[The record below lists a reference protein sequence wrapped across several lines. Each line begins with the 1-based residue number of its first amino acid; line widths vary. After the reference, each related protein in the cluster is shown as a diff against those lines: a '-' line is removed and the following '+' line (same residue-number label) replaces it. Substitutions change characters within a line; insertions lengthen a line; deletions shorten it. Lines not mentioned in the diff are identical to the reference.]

1 MTEPHEE
8 ESRFSSSDWS
18 YVRRLLGYMMIH
30 KRWFYL
36 SLILYPLS
44 ALSIVIPPYLVQQ
57 ILDVAIPTRDMDL
70 FYILAL
76 VYLASVLGE
85 YVTGFMSQLSMSI
98 LGQRSVLTLRT
109 ELYTHVQKMSA
120 SFYDRNPIGKTLTR
134 LTNDTES
141 LAEVFATG
149 AVTILADV
157 VILIGIVSAML
168 IMDVKLTLFA
178 FITLPVLIALVVF
191 MQRKARVAFRSVRG
205 LLARINAFLAEH
217 LAGMS
222 VVQAFVQQD
231 RTSDEFEELNR
242 QYRDANR
249 DAILVDSALFSIVE
263 ALGTFT
269 VAILIWLG
277 AVDLSTGVVGAGT
290 LVAFIQY
297 IRRFFVPI
305 RDLSAKFTML
315 QQAFASCERIFSL
328 LDEPIELAEKENARP
343 LSEMKETIRLRDV
356 SFYYKRD
363 EHGEPDWVLK
373 NVNLTFKR
381 GEQVALVGPTGSG
394 KTTILKLLN
403 RLYDVQ
409 KGAIEIDGVDL
420 KELQLAHVRKIYAV
434 VLQDVFL
441 FAGTIMENLSLGGLV
456 SDDDVIKAAR
466 AVQADSFIMRLPDG
480 YQTQVQELG
489 SNFSAGERQ
498 LLAFARALALDP
510 EVLVLDEATSNV
522 DSATE
527 ERLQQA
533 LEMLLKDR
541 TAICVAHR
549 LSTIREVD
557 RIIVLKHGEVQDE
570 GTHEELMSRPGLYQK
585 LAKLHFEAA

>member
-1 MTEPHEE
+1 MSASYQPDRRSTD
-8 ESRFSSSDWS
+8 SDWS
-18 YVRRLLGYMMIH
+18 YVRRLLGYMMAH
-30 KRWFYL
+30 KRWFFL
-36 SLILYPLS
+36 SLFLYPLS

-70 FYILAL
+70 FYVLAI
-76 VYLASVLGE
+76 VYLAAVAGE
-85 YVTGFMSQLSMSI
+85 YITGFMSQLSMSI

-109 ELYTHVQKMSA
+109 ELYAHVQKMSA
-120 SFYDRNPIGKTLTR
+120 SFFDRNPIGRTLTR

-168 IMDVKLTLFA
+168 LMDVKLTLFA
-178 FITLPVLIALVVF
+178 FITLPFLIGLVIF
-191 MQRKARVAFRSVRG
+191 MQRKARVAFRSVRA

-217 LAGMS
+217 LSGMS
-222 VVQAFVQQD
+222 VVQAFVQQE
-231 RTSDEFEELNR
+231 RTSDEFEDLNR

-277 AVDLSTGVVGAGT
+277 AVDLSTGAVGAGT

-297 IRRFFVPI
+297 IRRFFIPI

-315 QQAFASCERIFSL
+315 QQAFAACERIFGL
-328 LDEPIELAEKENARP
+328 LDEPVELKESPNAAKVTGLRD
-343 LSEMKETIRLRDV
+343 TISLKDV
-356 SFYYKRD
+356 SFYYKEND
-363 EHGEPDWVLK
+363 EGEPDWVLRD
-373 NVNLTFKR
+373 VNLTFKR
-381 GEQVALVGPTGSG
+381 GEHVALVGPTGSG

-409 KGAIEIDGVDL
+409 RGAVTIDGQDI
-420 KELQLAHVRKIYAV
+420 KELELSSVRKLYAV

-456 SDDDVIKAAR
+456 SEEAVKKAAS
-466 AVQADSFIMRLPDG
+466 AVQADSFIMRLPNG
-480 YQTQVQELG
+480 YETEVQELG

-510 EVLVLDEATSNV
+510 EILVLDEATSNV
-522 DSATE
+522 DSVTE
-527 ERLQQA
+527 EKLQRA
-533 LEMLLKDR
+533 LETLLKDR
-541 TAICVAHR
+541 TAIVVAHR
-549 LSTIREVD
+549 LSTIRESD
-557 RIIVLKHGEVQDE
+557 RIIVLKHGEVEDQ
-570 GTHEELMSRPGLYQK
+570 GTHDELMSRPGLYQK

>member
-1 MTEPHEE
+1 
-8 ESRFSSSDWS
+8 
-18 YVRRLLGYMMIH
+18 
-30 KRWFYL
+30 
-36 SLILYPLS
+36 
-44 ALSIVIPPYLVQQ
+44 
-57 ILDVAIPTRDMDL
+57 
-70 FYILAL
+70 
-76 VYLASVLGE
+76 
-85 YVTGFMSQLSMSI
+85 
-98 LGQRSVLTLRT
+98 
-109 ELYTHVQKMSA
+109 MSA
-120 SFYDRNPIGKTLTR
+120 SFFDRNPIGRTLTR

-157 VILIGIVSAML
+157 VVLIGIVSAML
-168 IMDVKLTLFA
+168 LMDVKLTLFA
-178 FITLPVLIALVVF
+178 FITLPVLVALVIF
-191 MQRKARVAFRSVRG
+191 MQRKARVAFRSVRA

-217 LAGMS
+217 LSGMS
-222 VVQAFVQQD
+222 VVQAFVQQE
-231 RTSDEFEELNR
+231 RTSDEFEDLNR

-277 AVDLSTGVVGAGT
+277 AVDLSTGAVGAGT

-297 IRRFFVPI
+297 IRRFFIPI

-315 QQAFASCERIFSL
+315 QQAFAACERIFGL
-328 LDEPIELAEKENARP
+328 LDEPVELEEKPGAP
-343 LSEMKETIRLRDV
+343 SVSGLKDTISLKDV
-356 SFYYKRD
+356 SFYYKENED
-363 EHGEPDWVLK
+363 GEPDWVLR
-373 NVNLTFKR
+373 NVNLSFKR
-381 GEQVALVGPTGSG
+381 GEHVALVGPTGSG

-409 KGAIEIDGVDL
+409 KGAVEIDGQDIKGL
-420 KELQLAHVRKIYAV
+420 ELSSVRKIYAV

-456 SDDDVIKAAR
+456 SEEAVKRAAK
-466 AVQADSFIMRLPDG
+466 AVQADGFIMRQPNG
-480 YQTQVQELG
+480 YETEVQELG

-522 DSATE
+522 DSVTE
-527 ERLQQA
+527 EKLQVA
-533 LEMLLKDR
+533 LETLLKDR
-541 TAICVAHR
+541 TAIVVAHR
-549 LSTIREVD
+549 LSTIRESD
-557 RIIVLKHGEVQDE
+557 RIIVLKHGEVEDQ
-570 GTHEELMSRPGLYQK
+570 GTHDELMSRPGLYQK

>member
-1 MTEPHEE
+1 MSGVHQLDKPSTA
-8 ESRFSSSDWS
+8 SDWS
-18 YVRRLLGYMMIH
+18 YVRRLLGYMMAH
-30 KRWFYL
+30 KRWFFL
-36 SLILYPLS
+36 SLFLYPLS
-44 ALSIVIPPYLVQQ
+44 ALSIVVPPYLVQQ

-70 FYILAL
+70 FYVLAI
-76 VYLASVLGE
+76 VYLGAVAGE
-85 YVTGFMSQLSMSI
+85 YITGFMSQLSMSI

-109 ELYTHVQKMSA
+109 ELYAHVQKMSA
-120 SFYDRNPIGKTLTR
+120 SFFDRNPIGRTLTR

-168 IMDVKLTLFA
+168 LMDVKLTLFA
-178 FITLPVLIALVVF
+178 FITLPFLVGLVIF
-191 MQRKARVAFRSVRG
+191 MQRKARVAFRSVRA

-217 LAGMS
+217 LSGMS

-231 RTSDEFEELNR
+231 RTSDEFEDLNR

-277 AVDLSTGVVGAGT
+277 AVDLSTGAVGAGT

-297 IRRFFVPI
+297 IRRFFIPI

-315 QQAFASCERIFSL
+315 QQAFAACERIFGL
-328 LDEPIELAEKENARP
+328 LDEPVE
-343 LSEMKETIRLRDV
+343 LSEAPNAKAISGLQGDIRLRDV
-356 SFYYKRD
+356 SFYYKEND
-363 EHGEPDWVLK
+363 EGQPDWVLK
-373 NVNLTFKR
+373 DVNLTFKR
-381 GEQVALVGPTGSG
+381 GEHVALVGPTGSG

-409 KGAIEIDGVDL
+409 RGAVEIDGQDIKGL
-420 KELQLAHVRKIYAV
+420 ELGSVRKLYAV

-456 SDDDVIKAAR
+456 TEEAVKRAAR
-466 AVQADSFIMRLPDG
+466 AVQADSFIMRLPNG
-480 YQTQVQELG
+480 YETEVQELG

-522 DSATE
+522 DSVTE
-527 ERLQQA
+527 EKLQQA
-533 LEMLLKDR
+533 LETLLKDR
-541 TAICVAHR
+541 TAIVVAHR
-549 LSTIREVD
+549 LSTIRESD
-557 RIIVLKHGEVQDE
+557 RIIVLKHGEVEDQ
-570 GTHEELMSRPGLYQK
+570 GTHEELMARPGLYQK

>member
-1 MTEPHEE
+1 MSTAHQQETP
-8 ESRFSSSDWS
+8 STASDWS
-18 YVRRLLGYMMIH
+18 YVRRLLGYMMEH
-30 KRWFYL
+30 KRWFFL
-36 SLILYPLS
+36 SLFLYPLS
-44 ALSIVIPPYLVQQ
+44 ALSIVVPPYLVQQ
-57 ILDVAIPTRDMDL
+57 ILDVAIPARDMDL
-70 FYILAL
+70 FYVLAI
-76 VYLASVLGE
+76 VYLAAVAGE
-85 YVTGFMSQLSMSI
+85 YITGFMSQLSMSI
-98 LGQRSVLTLRT
+98 LGQRSVLSLRT
-109 ELYTHVQKMSA
+109 ELYAHVQKMSA
-120 SFYDRNPIGKTLTR
+120 SFFDRNPIGRTLTR

-157 VILIGIVSAML
+157 VVLIGIVSAML
-168 IMDVKLTLFA
+168 LMDVKLTLFA
-178 FITLPVLIALVVF
+178 FITLPVLVALVIF
-191 MQRKARVAFRSVRG
+191 MQRKARVAFRSVRA

-217 LAGMS
+217 LSGMS
-222 VVQAFVQQD
+222 VVQAFVQQE
-231 RTSDEFEELNR
+231 RTSDEFEDLNR

-277 AVDLSTGVVGAGT
+277 AVDLSTGAVGAGT

-297 IRRFFVPI
+297 IRRFFIPI

-315 QQAFASCERIFSL
+315 QQAFAACERIFGL
-328 LDEPIELAEKENARP
+328 LDEPVELEEKQGAP
-343 LSEMKETIRLRDV
+343 SVSGLKDTISLKDV
-356 SFYYKRD
+356 SFYYKENED
-363 EHGEPDWVLK
+363 GEPDWVLR
-373 NVNLTFKR
+373 NVNLSFKR
-381 GEQVALVGPTGSG
+381 GEHVALVGPTGSG

-409 KGAIEIDGVDL
+409 RGAVEIDGQDIKGL
-420 KELQLAHVRKIYAV
+420 ELSSVRKIYAV

-456 SDDDVIKAAR
+456 SEEAVKRAAK
-466 AVQADSFIMRLPDG
+466 AVQADGFIMRQPNG
-480 YQTQVQELG
+480 YETEVQELG

-522 DSATE
+522 DSVTE
-527 ERLQQA
+527 EKLQVA
-533 LEMLLKDR
+533 LETLLKDR
-541 TAICVAHR
+541 TAIVVAHR
-549 LSTIREVD
+549 LSTIRESD
-557 RIIVLKHGEVQDE
+557 RIIVLKHGEVEDE
-570 GTHEELMSRPGLYQK
+570 GTHDELMSRPGLYQK

>member
-1 MTEPHEE
+1 MSTSHQQETP
-8 ESRFSSSDWS
+8 STASDWS
-18 YVRRLLGYMMIH
+18 YVRRLLGYMMAH
-30 KRWFYL
+30 KRWFFL
-36 SLILYPLS
+36 SLFLYPLS
-44 ALSIVIPPYLVQQ
+44 ALSIVVPPYLVQQ
-57 ILDVAIPTRDMDL
+57 ILDVAIPARDMDL
-70 FYILAL
+70 FYVLAI
-76 VYLASVLGE
+76 VYLAAVAGE
-85 YVTGFMSQLSMSI
+85 YITGFMSQLSMSI
-98 LGQRSVLTLRT
+98 LGQRSVLSLRT
-109 ELYTHVQKMSA
+109 ELYAHVQKMSA
-120 SFYDRNPIGKTLTR
+120 SFFDRNPIGRTLTR

-157 VILIGIVSAML
+157 VVLIGIVSAML
-168 IMDVKLTLFA
+168 LMDVKLTLFA
-178 FITLPVLIALVVF
+178 FITLPVLVALVVF
-191 MQRKARVAFRSVRG
+191 MQRKARVAFRSVRA

-217 LAGMS
+217 LSGMS
-222 VVQAFVQQD
+222 VVQAFVQQE
-231 RTSDEFEELNR
+231 RTSDEFEDLNR

-277 AVDLSTGVVGAGT
+277 AVDLSTGAVGAGT

-297 IRRFFVPI
+297 IRRFFIPI

-315 QQAFASCERIFSL
+315 QQAFAACERIFGL
-328 LDEPIELAEKENARP
+328 LDEPVELKEKPGAP
-343 LSEMKETIRLRDV
+343 AVSGLKDTISLKDV
-356 SFYYKRD
+356 SFYYK
-363 EHGEPDWVLK
+363 ENENGEPDWVLR
-373 NVNLTFKR
+373 NVNLSFKR
-381 GEQVALVGPTGSG
+381 GEHVALVGPTGSG

-409 KGAIEIDGVDL
+409 RGAVEIDGQDIKAL
-420 KELQLAHVRKIYAV
+420 ELSSVRKIYAV

-456 SDDDVIKAAR
+456 SEAAVKR
-466 AVQADSFIMRLPDG
+466 AAKAVQADGFIMRQPNG
-480 YQTQVQELG
+480 YETEVQELG

-522 DSATE
+522 DSVTE
-527 ERLQQA
+527 EKLQLA
-533 LEMLLKDR
+533 LETLLKDR
-541 TAICVAHR
+541 TAIVVAHR
-549 LSTIREVD
+549 LSTIRESD
-557 RIIVLKHGEVQDE
+557 RIIVLKHGEVEDQ
-570 GTHEELMSRPGLYQK
+570 GTHDELMARPGLYQK